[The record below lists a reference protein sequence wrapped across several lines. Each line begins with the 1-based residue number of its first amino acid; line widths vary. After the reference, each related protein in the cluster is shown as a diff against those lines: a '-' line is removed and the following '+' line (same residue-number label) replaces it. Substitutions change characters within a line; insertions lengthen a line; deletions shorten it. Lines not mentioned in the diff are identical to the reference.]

1 MDDFLAY
8 RRIDGDRYLYI
19 SSLSKNAIADSA
31 ANHLGDDGYFLYECS
46 SQGIDVLA
54 KVASF
59 ESAHRLLEI
68 YGEGFERA
76 VRLGERRRARTERAK
91 VLPALEWQLQ
101 LA

>member
-8 RRIDGDRYLYI
+8 RRIDGERYLYI
-19 SSLSKNAIADSA
+19 SSLSKSVVSESE

-46 SQGIDVLA
+46 PLGIDVLA

-68 YGEGFERA
+68 YSEGFERA
-76 VRLGERRRARTERAK
+76 VKLGEKRRARLERRFFGPRRQGH
-91 VLPALEWQLQ
+91 LQPA
-101 LA
+101 

>member
-8 RRIDGDRYLYI
+8 RRIDGERYLYI
-19 SSLSKNAIADSA
+19 SSLSKNTVSESA
-31 ANHLGDDGYFLYECS
+31 ANHLGDDGYFLYECGP
-46 SQGIDVLA
+46 QGIDVLA

-76 VRLGERRRARTERAK
+76 VKLGERRRARTDRRFFGPRQQAQP
-91 VLPALEWQLQ
+91 LLG
-101 LA
+101 